1 MRRRNGGG
9 QSGREASVVDR
20 LKQGKAEPQLVESQ
34 PLLPVSPNTQKLIL
48 FFGLCLFWTCA
59 LLGAHRYLYGK
70 VSGPVNEVVAAAGN
84 ILVNDSFVNIP
95 CSKDY
100 AKETFHGCL
109 PSFCGRFVSDSVV
122 TEEEAAQ
129 LQNIARKGL
138 SLGGSNG
145 GASILDLHS
154 GALSKGDSFIDVFQA
169 MRSSGRTLITAE
181 DFRVYIRV
189 KNKVHEAI
197 AEAFQVDKHKLFLT
211 KPTFFSRITTKT
223 ASTLHDEY
231 WHPHVDKTTYGSF
244 HYTALVYLS
253 TKGVDFDG
261 GDFVFIDAK
270 KEAGVESTA
279 TVNRTVEPRMAR
291 VSSFTSGNE
300 NLHHVAKV
308 TRGTRYAVTIAFT
321 CDPKQAIGDPTA
333 R

>member
-1 MRRRNGGG
+1 MRKRNAGTH
-9 QSGREASVVDR
+9 REASAVDK
-20 LKQGKAEPQLVESQ
+20 LKQSNAEPQMVESL

-48 FFGLCLFWTCA
+48 FVGLCLFWTCA
-59 LLGAHRYLYGK
+59 LLGAHRYYYG
-70 VSGPVNEVVAAAGN
+70 VVKFKQSDVIASAGVK
-84 ILVNDSFVNIP
+84 LVNDSLVNIP

-100 AKETFHGCL
+100 EREAFHGCL

-122 TEEEAAQ
+122 TEEEATR
-129 LQNIARKGL
+129 LQNIAKKGL

-169 MRSSGRTLITAE
+169 MRSGKKTLITE
-181 DFRVYIRV
+181 DDFRVYIAV
-189 KNKVHEAI
+189 KDKVHSAV
-197 AEAFQVDKHKLFLT
+197 ANAFQVEKDKLYLT

-223 ASTLHDEY
+223 AATLHDEY

-253 TKGVDFDG
+253 TKGVDFEG

-270 KEAGVESTA
+270 PGSTSL
-279 TVNRTVEPRMAR
+279 NRTVEPRMAR

-300 NLHHVAKV
+300 NPHHVAKV
-308 TRGTRYAVTIAFT
+308 TRGVRYAVTIAFT
-321 CDPKQAIGDPTA
+321 CDPKEAIGDPKA

>member
-1 MRRRNGGG
+1 MRKRNTGSSRDG
-9 QSGREASVVDR
+9 STVDK
-20 LKQGKAEPQLVESQ
+20 LKHSKAEQELVDSP

-48 FFGLCLFWTCA
+48 FSGLCLFWTCVI
-59 LLGAHRYLYGK
+59 LGAHRYFYGAGK
-70 VSGPVNEVVAAAGN
+70 RPVNEVIAAAGQK
-84 ILVNDSFVNIP
+84 LTNDSFINIP
-95 CSKDY
+95 CSNDY
-100 AKETFHGCL
+100 DRESFHGCL
-109 PSFCGRFVSDSVV
+109 PSYCGRFVSDSVV
-122 TEEEAAQ
+122 TKEEAAR
-129 LQNIARKGL
+129 LQNIAKKGL

-169 MRSSGRTLITAE
+169 MRSLGRTLITEE
-181 DFRVYIRV
+181 DFRVYIAV
-189 KNKVHEAI
+189 KDKVHSAI
-197 AEAFQVDKHKLFLT
+197 ANAFQVDKDKLYLT

-261 GDFVFIDAK
+261 GDFVFIDANSGSS
-270 KEAGVESTA
+270 A
-279 TVNRTVEPRMAR
+279 VNRTVEPRTAR

-300 NLHHVAKV
+300 NPHHVAKV
-308 TRGTRYAVTIAFT
+308 TRGVRYAVTIAFT
-321 CDPKQAIGDPTA
+321 CDPKKAIGDPKA

>member
-1 MRRRNGGG
+1 MRRKNARE
-9 QSGREASVVDR
+9 GRESSAAEK
-20 LKQGKAEPQLVESQ
+20 LKPSRQTPDLIDSE
-34 PLLPVSPNTQKLIL
+34 PLLPVSPNAQKLIL
-48 FFGLCLFWTCA
+48 FISLCLFWACA
-59 LLGAHRYLYGK
+59 LLGAHRYLYCRPWK
-70 VSGPVNEVVAAAGN
+70 PIPYAIAKSSEK
-84 ILVNDSFVNIP
+84 LVNDSFIDIP

-100 AKETFHGCL
+100 DKESFHGCL
-109 PSFCGRFVSDSVV
+109 PSYCGRFVSDSVV

-129 LQNIARKGL
+129 LQNIAKKGL

-154 GALSKGDSFIDVFQA
+154 GALSKGDSFVDVFQV
-169 MRSSGRTLITAE
+169 MRSSDRALITE
-181 DFRVYIRV
+181 DDFRVYIRV
-189 KNKVHEAI
+189 KNKVHSAI
-197 AEAFQVDKHKLFLT
+197 ANAFQVDKDKLFLT
-211 KPTFFSRITTKT
+211 KPTFFSRITTKV

-261 GDFVFIDAK
+261 GDFVFLDGRGGA
-270 KEAGVESTA
+270 E
-279 TVNRTVEPRMAR
+279 VNRTVEPRAAR
-291 VSSFTSGNE
+291 ISSFTSGHE

-308 TRGTRYAVTIAFT
+308 TRGVRYAVTIAFT
-321 CDPKQAIGDPTA
+321 CDPKEAIGDPSS